1 MSIDVEY
8 AIKQDIRN
16 NPVVREIDL
25 EQKREFYRV
34 IGLAALIVGML
45 LFAATQ
51 QFKMVANGINVERLR
66 QELAAEATLNR
77 QLRLQLETE
86 LRPQRLEQRARAMG
100 LVYPAPDQVR
110 VIERIRSG
118 VPPRAVVAD
127 AR

>member
-25 EQKREFYRV
+25 EQKREFQRLL
-34 IGLAALIVGML
+34 GLAALIVGML
-45 LFAATQ
+45 LFAASQ

-66 QELAAEATLNR
+66 QELAAEQTLNR
-77 QLRLQLETE
+77 QLQLQLDTE
-86 LRPQRLEQRARAMG
+86 LRPQRLEQRAREMG

-110 VIERIRSG
+110 VIERIRSA